1 MKIYYVNLEDGITHT
16 KQSKKKLQSRCGRFI
31 AEYVA
36 KNYYGVENTE
46 IILENGKPKFKFSKL
61 NFNISHSENIV
72 ACAFDDYPVGIDVEY
87 MKKRNFDE
95 LSKYLKVD
103 FKEKNDFYRYWTQY
117 EAKIKLQSEIKQILT
132 FEILKGYM
140 CSLLSS
146 NPCSGIKIKLK
157 IYELKSPVESII
169 PIELIS
175 LNPVNANNANEN
187 TLVAHERNIASDEF
201 FTSLT
206 LKTE

>member
-16 KQSKKKLQSRCGRFI
+16 KQSKKKLQSMCGRFI

-46 IILENGKPKFKFSKL
+46 IIVENGKPKFKFAKL

-72 ACAFDDYPVGIDVEY
+72 VCVFDDYPVGIDVEY
-87 MKKRNFDE
+87 MKDRNFDE
-95 LSKYLKVD
+95 ISKYLKVD

-117 EAKIKLQSEIKQILT
+117 EARIKLQSEIKQTLT

-157 IYELKSPVESII
+157 IYELRSPVESII

-175 LNPVNANNANEN
+175 LNPVNANNAKEN
-187 TLVAHERNIASDEF
+187 TLVAHERKIANDEF
-201 FTSLT
+201 FTALT